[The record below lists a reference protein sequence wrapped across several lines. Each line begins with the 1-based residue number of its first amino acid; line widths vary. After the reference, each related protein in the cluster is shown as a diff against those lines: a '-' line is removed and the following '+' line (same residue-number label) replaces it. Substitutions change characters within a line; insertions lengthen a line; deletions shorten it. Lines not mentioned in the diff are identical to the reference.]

1 MADPTFYKNYGPFSV
16 KELAMQFECDLFG
29 DKEKFAHDI
38 SPLSDA
44 SKNDISFL
52 SNKKYLNDYRN
63 SKAGIFVVES
73 KYKSFH
79 NDRCFLVSNNPHFLF
94 AKIVRRFYPESIK
107 QNHFF
112 QPSDQKKIK
121 DKTIKVSHNS
131 FIHRSAIIGSNTQVG
146 CNTVIGPGVIIGD
159 NCNVADNVTIIYSI
173 VKDNCTIFS
182 GSRIG
187 GEGFGFAIKDSKFL
201 KIPQIGRVLVSKN
214 VEIGC
219 NVTIDRGSAGDT
231 IIGENCRIDNLVQIG
246 HNVKL
251 GKNTILAA
259 MVGISGSTS
268 IGENVVIG
276 GKAGFSGHLKI
287 GNNVKDAA
295 GSGVIKDVH
304 DGQSVGGYPAQKL
317 FEWHR
322 LNVRLNKKKN
332 V

>member
-1 MADPTFYKNYGPFSV
+1 MPDLNFYKNYGPFTLN
-16 KELAMQFECDLFG
+16 ELAGYFKCNFFG
-29 DKEKFAHDI
+29 DKKKYISDI

-44 SKNDISFL
+44 SENDISFL
-52 SNKKYLNDYRN
+52 SNKKYLNDYKN
-63 SKAGIFVVES
+63 SNAGIFIVES

-79 NDRCFLVSNNPHFLF
+79 NDRCFLFSDNPHFLF
-94 AKIVRRFYPESIK
+94 AKIVRHFYPESIK
-107 QNHFF
+107 QNHFY
-112 QPSDQKKIK
+112 QENDQKKIK
-121 DKTIKVSHNS
+121 DTSIKVSQNT
-131 FIHRSAIIGSNTQVG
+131 FIHNSAIIGTNTQIG
-146 CNTVIGPGVIIGD
+146 CNTVIGAGVIIGN
-159 NCNVADNVTIIYSI
+159 NCNIADNVTIIYSI
-173 VKDNCTIFS
+173 IEDNCTIFS

-187 GEGFGFAIKDSKFL
+187 SEGFGFAIEGSKFL
-201 KIPQIGRVLVSKN
+201 KIPQVGRVLVKKN

-259 MVGISGSTS
+259 MVGVSGSTS
-268 IGENVVIG
+268 IGDNVIIG

-287 GNNVKDAA
+287 GDNVKVAA
-295 GSGVIKDVH
+295 GSGVIKDIH
-304 DGQSVGGYPAQKL
+304 SGQSVGGYPAQKL